1 MVLNFKD
8 YHCAQQHRKSN
19 KNFNSTNKASYLGFI
34 HFKSQNR
41 MLNSEYEGLNRKN
54 SPPPPYLTY
63 PSPQPTYPTHIK
75 PIPPLKQL
83 SLLQPTFPPSTNMT
97 YPCLTYPNYH

>member
-1 MVLNFKD
+1 
-8 YHCAQQHRKSN
+8 
-19 KNFNSTNKASYLGFI
+19 
-34 HFKSQNR
+34 
-41 MLNSEYEGLNRKN
+41 MLNNTANLTKTLIQQTRRLIWALFTLKVKTECSTQSMKDLIGKIPL
-54 SPPPPYLTY
+54 PPPPYLTY